1 VHDCVRRRATVSA
14 LSELIHSLTSD
25 VGEHEKATPMKT
37 NAISLTLAFFLSVGL
52 FTTSTAAAGNEKAS
66 IGHPELQPSTTTHG
80 SLMLSGV
87 TIAKGDP
94 REGVMHQLSRL
105 YTLQK
110 LRSAQGEEDSWLI
123 SDKAETDNYV
133 GVVSFDSGK
142 VRRVARFRKWTQA
155 DDSVEL
161 AQRLCDLLD
170 KLTRERGTR
179 ASITARENESGGVS
193 VRGVE
198 MVFGDKRVS
207 FNIVSRGDGD
217 SKQTEVHLDEVI
229 Q

>member
-1 VHDCVRRRATVSA
+1 MHDCVRHRDPLYA

-25 VGEHEKATPMKT
+25 VGEHEKATPMKKH
-37 NAISLTLAFFLSVGL
+37 AVSLTLALFLSVSP
-52 FTTSTAAAGNEKAS
+52 FTTSTAAVGNDKATVR
-66 IGHPELQPSTTTHG
+66 HTEALPSATQG
-80 SLMLSGV
+80 SLVLSGV
-87 TIAKGDP
+87 TIAKGNP
-94 REGVMHQLSRL
+94 EEGVMRQLSQL

-123 SDKAETDNYV
+123 SDKAEADNYV
-133 GVVSFDSGK
+133 GVVSFESGR
-142 VRRVARFRKWTQA
+142 VRRVARFRKWTQD

-161 AQRLCDLLD
+161 AQRLCDLLE
-170 KLTRERGTR
+170 KLTRERGTQ

-207 FNIVSRGDGD
+207 FNIVSRGDGEA
-217 SKQTEVHLDEVI
+217 KQTEVHLDEVI

>member
-1 VHDCVRRRATVSA
+1 MHGCVRRRALLST
-14 LSELIHSLTSD
+14 LSELIRSLNSD
-25 VGEHEKATPMKT
+25 VGEHGKATPMKKH
-37 NAISLTLAFFLSVGL
+37 AIAVTLAFFLSLGPL
-52 FTTSTAAAGNEKAS
+52 TTSTAAAGNDKAS
-66 IGHPELQPSTTTHG
+66 IRHPEVQPSTTQG

-94 REGVMHQLSRL
+94 REGVMQQLSRL

-110 LRSAQGEEDSWLI
+110 LKSAQGEEDSWLI
-123 SDKAETDNYV
+123 SDKAEPDNYV

-142 VRRVARFRKWTQA
+142 VRRVARFRKWTQN

-161 AQRLCDLLD
+161 AQRLCDLLE
-170 KLTRERGTR
+170 KLTHERGTQ
-179 ASITARENESGGVS
+179 ASITARENASGGVS

-207 FNIVSRGDGD
+207 FNIVSRDDGD
-217 SKQTEVHLDEVI
+217 AKRTEVHLDEVI

>member
-1 VHDCVRRRATVSA
+1 MHDGVRRRAPRCA

-25 VGEHEKATPMKT
+25 VGEHEKATPMKKH
-37 NAISLTLAFFLSVGL
+37 AIPLALAVLLLVGL
-52 FTTSTAAAGNEKAS
+52 STTSTAAAGNDTAIIRHTE
-66 IGHPELQPSTTTHG
+66 IQPSSSTQG

-94 REGVMHQLSRL
+94 REGVMQQLSRL

-123 SDKAETDNYV
+123 SDKAEPDNYV

-161 AQRLCDLLD
+161 AQRLCDLLE
-170 KLTRERGTR
+170 KLTHERGTQ
-179 ASITARENESGGVS
+179 ASITTGENKSGGVS

>member
-1 VHDCVRRRATVSA
+1 
-14 LSELIHSLTSD
+14 LIHSLTSD
-25 VGEHEKATPMKT
+25 VGEHEKATPMKKH
-37 NAISLTLAFFLSVGL
+37 AISRALAVLLLVGM
-52 FTTSTAAAGNEKAS
+52 FTISTAATGNDKA
-66 IGHPELQPSTTTHG
+66 IVRHTEIQPSSTPG

-94 REGVMHQLSRL
+94 QEGVMRQLSRL

-110 LRSAQGEEDSWLI
+110 LRSAEGEEDSWLI
-123 SDKAETDNYV
+123 SDKAEPDNYV
-133 GVVSFDSGK
+133 GVVSFDAGK

-161 AQRLCDLLD
+161 AQRLCDLLE
-170 KLTRERGTR
+170 KLTSERGTQ
-179 ASITARENESGGVS
+179 ASIKARENESGGVS

-217 SKQTEVHLDEVI
+217 AKQTEVHLDEVI

>member
-1 VHDCVRRRATVSA
+1 
-14 LSELIHSLTSD
+14 
-25 VGEHEKATPMKT
+25 MK
-37 NAISLTLAFFLSVGL
+37 IVCKRERFLTLVV
-52 FTTSTAAAGNEKAS
+52 
-66 IGHPELQPSTTTHG
+66 HG

-94 REGVMHQLSRL
+94 QKSVMRQLSRL

-110 LRSAQGEEDSWLI
+110 LRSAEGEEDSWLI
-123 SDKAETDNYV
+123 SDKAEPDNYV
-133 GVVSFDSGK
+133 GVMSFDSGK

-161 AQRLCDLLD
+161 EQRLCDLLE
-170 KLTRERGTR
+170 KLTSERGTQ
-179 ASITARENESGGVS
+179 ASITARENLSGGVS

-207 FNIVSRGDGD
+207 FNIVSCGDGD
-217 SKQTEVHLDEVI
+217 PIPRRRYLRPEAHY
-229 Q
+229 

>member
-1 VHDCVRRRATVSA
+1 VHDRVPRRASRYA
-14 LSELIHSLTSD
+14 FSELIHSLTSD
-25 VGEHEKATPMKT
+25 VGEHEKATPMNKH
-37 NAISLTLAFFLSVGL
+37 AISRALAVLLSIGL
-52 FTTSTAAAGNEKAS
+52 FATSTAATGKDKAS
-66 IGHPELQPSTTTHG
+66 IRHTEIQPSSTQG
-80 SLMLSGV
+80 SLVLSGV

-94 REGVMHQLSRL
+94 QESVMHQLSRL

-123 SDKAETDNYV
+123 SDKAEPDNYV

-161 AQRLCDLLD
+161 AQRLCDLLE
-170 KLTRERGTR
+170 KLTRERGTQ

-217 SKQTEVHLDEVI
+217 DKQTEVHLDEVI

>member
-1 VHDCVRRRATVSA
+1 MHDCVRRRAPRYA

-25 VGEHEKATPMKT
+25 VGEHEKATPMNT
-37 NAISLTLAFFLSVGL
+37 HVISRALAVLLSVGL
-52 FTTSTAAAGNEKAS
+52 FTTSTAAADNDKAS
-66 IGHPELQPSTTTHG
+66 IRHTEIQPSSTQG

-94 REGVMHQLSRL
+94 REGVMRQLSRL

-110 LRSAQGEEDSWLI
+110 LRSAEGEEDSWLI
-123 SDKAETDNYV
+123 SDKAEPDDYV
-133 GVVSFDSGK
+133 GVVSFDTGK
-142 VRRVARFRKWTQA
+142 VRRVAHFRKWTQA

-161 AQRLCDLLD
+161 AQRLCELLE
-170 KLTRERGTR
+170 KLTRERGTQ
-179 ASITARENESGGVS
+179 ASITTGENKSGGVS

-198 MVFGDKRVS
+198 MVFGDMRVS

-217 SKQTEVHLDEVI
+217 AKQTEVHLDEVI